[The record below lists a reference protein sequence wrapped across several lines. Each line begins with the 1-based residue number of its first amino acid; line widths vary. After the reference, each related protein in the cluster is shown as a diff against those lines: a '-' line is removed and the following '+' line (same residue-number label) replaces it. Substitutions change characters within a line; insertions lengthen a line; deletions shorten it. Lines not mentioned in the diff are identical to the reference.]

1 MDKVATHVYLLTPH
15 DVEVPPEERQR
26 IQEHGLRD

>member
-15 DVEVPPEERQR
+15 DVEVSPDERQR